1 MNVHPSKKSKLI
13 FVTSSYKLAINSAKA
28 FIQKLGFADE
38 IIIQENKEGIP
49 ENAISIME
57 NDFQVFIPFEDL
69 VDLKEEKER
78 LETEKKKLEAEVQR
92 GEKML
97 SNPGFINKAPEA
109 KINEEKEKLSKYK
122 EMLQNVVESLEKM
135 NNINS

>member
-1 MNVHPSKKSKLI
+1 
-13 FVTSSYKLAINSAKA
+13 
-28 FIQKLGFADE
+28 
-38 IIIQENKEGIP
+38 
-49 ENAISIME
+49 
-57 NDFQVFIPFEDL
+57 
-69 VDLKEEKER
+69 
-78 LETEKKKLEAEVQR
+78 
-92 GEKML
+92 ML